1 MLTNDE
7 PNDDGEKNEVEE
19 EVGINDDINAIFR
32 LRQRPQQTKT
42 PNDSFD
48 TGLTGTS
55 FDDDEEE
62 EDPVLYTKKKVTIEN
77 NDNSIVEEK
86 TIKASN
92 SKESKTKNERKPT
105 TTPKTEITTDESLQR
120 PWGSYEEEE
129 EHKDKFEDHDEG
141 FYNIYCSS
149 RKECDDDD
157 DDQSDASEI
166 TVPSFRLG
174 SAKDQSHDKRGIK
187 SFFTKLAKQT
197 VQKAFQRSVS
207 SIGGKKKHKQQQQ
220 QHANNN
226 NNNDSL
232 SSPVTPCRCSCLLLL
247 MEPSSHTFEIIPVVY
262 YPNES
267 YVSDLLEQIP
277 LQSTFN
283 FRLRFQNYTG
293 LLSLSHDGPC
303 HQLVQS
309 KPVPVKYSCEYHRYV
324 LKQQPPPTPSVAAAA
339 AAAAARGDEAS
350 SSSNIMMPLVAIL
363 PEKIVSTGCS
373 DQAVNMIDVTE
384 RYARKLLSD
393 RNVLEKIKVL
403 QSIS

>member
-1 MLTNDE
+1 MITNNE
-7 PNDDGEKNEVEE
+7 PNDDSEKNEEDEE

-62 EDPVLYTKKKVTIEN
+62 EDPVVYTKTKFTSVE
-77 NDNSIVEEK
+77 NDNSVVEER

-92 SKESKTKNERKPT
+92 SKESKTKKKRKST
-105 TTPKTEITTDESLQR
+105 ITPKTEVTTDESQS
-120 PWGSYEEEE
+120 PWGSYEEED
-129 EHKDKFEDHDEG
+129 HKDKFEDDDEG

-174 SAKDQSHDKRGIK
+174 SAKDQSNDKRGIK
-187 SFFTKLAKQT
+187 SFFAKLAKQT
-197 VQKAFQRSVS
+197 VQKAFQRSMP

-220 QHANNN
+220 ANNN
-226 NNNDSL
+226 NNNESP
-232 SSPVTPCRCSCLLLL
+232 SSPVTPCRCSCLILL
-247 MEPSSHTFEIIPVVY
+247 MEPSSHTFEIIPVAY
-262 YPNES
+262 HPNES

-277 LQSTFN
+277 SQSTFN
-283 FRLRFQNYTG
+283 FRLRFQSYTG
-293 LLSLSHDGPC
+293 LLSLSDDGPC

-309 KPVPVKYSCEYHRYV
+309 KPVPVKYSCEYHHFFV
-324 LKQQPPPTPSVAAAA
+324 LKQQQQQHTPAAVAAAA
-339 AAAAARGDEAS
+339 AAGGNEAS
-350 SSSNIMMPLVAIL
+350 SSINIMMPLVAIL
-363 PEKIVSTGCS
+363 PEKIVSSGCN

-393 RNVLEKIKVL
+393 RNVLERIKVL